1 MTEGTRF
8 GTTMHS
14 PKVVQGSDAYPL
26 IMDGKIKR
34 VAPLP
39 SPGAERLSARCFLS
53 GFLQLPEKD
62 ELALEAISS
71 LYSTLR
77 APSVDDTLR

>member
-1 MTEGTRF
+1 MNEGTRF

-14 PKVVQGSDAYPL
+14 PKVVQDSDAYDW

-39 SPGAERLSARCFLS
+39 AP
-53 GFLQLPEKD
+53 
-62 ELALEAISS
+62 
-71 LYSTLR
+71 R
-77 APSVDDTLR
+77 A